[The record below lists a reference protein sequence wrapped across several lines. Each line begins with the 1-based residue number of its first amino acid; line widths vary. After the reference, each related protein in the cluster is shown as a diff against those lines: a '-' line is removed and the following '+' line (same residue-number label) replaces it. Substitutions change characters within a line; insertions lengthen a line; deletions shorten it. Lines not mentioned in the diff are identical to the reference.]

1 MTSRTIKN
9 EKLTENIIQMIN
21 DCRSYKYKT
30 SLPKSDKDEINYLKI
45 IVSKDI
51 ENNSYNL
58 KIEKKNSVKD
68 TLIQWEIKINSDKD
82 CTLEYTN
89 FKDKDRDGIFA
100 SMNENTFRD
109 YIYNVSVYIKNII
122 DEVDRDKEVSFL
134 EEMMIS

>member
-30 SLPKSDKDEINYLKI
+30 SLPKSDKNEINYLKV

-68 TLIQWEIKINSDKD
+68 TLIQ
-82 CTLEYTN
+82 
-89 FKDKDRDGIFA
+89 
-100 SMNENTFRD
+100 
-109 YIYNVSVYIKNII
+109 
-122 DEVDRDKEVSFL
+122 
-134 EEMMIS
+134 

>member
-89 FKDKDRDGIFA
+89 FKDKDRDDIFA

>member
-1 MTSRTIKN
+1 
-9 EKLTENIIQMIN
+9 MIN